1 MRHGGNAEYSLRKG
15 VNVAKKRIINAPSKQ
30 ILDMLKKRTPHD
42 FRTLLDQFHVDAVG
56 LIMVSIPDLYF
67 YADVASKSAN
77 VVVSEVFGSCPQ
89 HVNTLAI
96 FGEIAAVQAA
106 MQSVEEIEISEQSF

>member
-1 MRHGGNAEYSLRKG
+1 M
-15 VNVAKKRIINAPSKQ
+15 AKKRIINAPSKE
-30 ILDMLKKRTPHD
+30 ILDMLKKRIPSD
-42 FRTLLDQFHVDAVG
+42 ARTLLNQFHVDAVG

-89 HVNTLAI
+89 HITTLAI
-96 FGEIAAVQAA
+96 FGEISAVKVA
-106 MQSVEEIEISEQSF
+106 MQSIDEMDDVG